1 MHFYLISTPLASCSK
16 EITHATT
23 PSDLHVKAPSQEFL
37 KSGPPLTLFLS
48 CKTAIQP
55 GADYASLE
63 LELKD
68 DELKDDGQVEAFLKN
83 IVVNYTTALERNLDR
98 QFQEAAPHS

>member
-1 MHFYLISTPLASCSK
+1 MQFYLISTPLASCSK

-37 KSGPPLTLFLS
+37 KSGSPLTLFLS
-48 CKTAIQP
+48 CKTAIQS
-55 GADYASLE
+55 GVDYASLE
-63 LELKD
+63 L
-68 DELKDDGQVEAFLKN
+68 ELKDDGQVEAFLKN